1 MNVEPHISVV
11 VCTYNRASML
21 RRALE
26 SLCALNTN
34 NEFTYEIVIVDDAST
49 DDTSSVIQE
58 GMQQSRTRI
67 QSIREA
73 GKGVAAARNAG
84 IEIAGGEW
92 IAFFDDDQLAEP
104 SWLLELWRAQG
115 HTGALCVGGSRVLE
129 LSRDELGALSPIVRR
144 ILGEIPIEREA
155 RACRRHD
162 SLCTGNALVHRSVF
176 ERVGG
181 FDASLTQGGEDTD
194 FFLRVHKAG
203 IACWYTPSAVVI
215 HMVPAYRLE
224 EPYLT
229 WAATRGG
236 ECFANRDAADWGRAR
251 TIALAVARLAHAGL
265 VHAPM
270 RMVSRA
276 TGDHLEWVGRKCQMQ
291 RASAYARRAL
301 RLLGSRRGA
310 GVPPRTGIEF
320 RSERNLFLGS

>member
-1 MNVEPHISVV
+1 MEPRISVV
-11 VCTYNRASML
+11 VCTYNRAEML

-34 NEFTYEIVIVDDAST
+34 HEFSYEIVVVDDAST
-49 DDTSSVIQE
+49 DDTPSVIQE
-58 GMQQSRTRI
+58 EMQRSRARI
-67 QSIREA
+67 QSIRES

-84 IEIAGGEW
+84 IEIASGEW

-104 SWLLELWRAQG
+104 SWLLELWKAQAF
-115 HTGALCVGGSRVLE
+115 TGALCVGGSRVLE
-129 LSRDELGALSPIVRR
+129 LPPEELHALSPIIRR

-162 SLCTGNALVHRSVF
+162 SLCTGNALVHRTVF

-181 FDASLTQGGEDTD
+181 FDAGLTQGGEDTD

-203 IACWYTPSAVVI
+203 IACWYTPSAIVV

-224 EPYLT
+224 EAYLT

-251 TIALAVARLAHAGL
+251 TVALAVVRLAHAGL
-265 VHAPM
+265 VHAPL
-270 RMVSRA
+270 RIASRVS
-276 TGDHLEWVGRKCQMQ
+276 GDHLEWVGRKCQMR

-301 RLLGSRRGA
+301 RLLGSRKGA
-310 GVPPRTGIEF
+310 GVPPHTGIEF